1 MLRISQIKIAAEK
14 EQRSALEREIR
25 RQLRLDPQQP
35 LQYKIVKKSIDAR
48 KKPSIFC
55 IYTVEIAGIAEEAK
69 VAQRCKKDTIAV
81 VGQEQYPILQTGTQ
95 SFYGRPVVIG
105 AGPAGLFAALTL
117 AEQGYRPVLLE
128 RGRDVD
134 RRTADV
140 EKFWQT
146 GMLDSNSNVQFGEGG
161 AGTFSDG
168 KLNSVIKDIRCRKVL
183 ETFVRFGAPEDIL
196 YQAKPHIGTD
206 RLKQVVKSM
215 RQAIEQAGGEVR
227 FEQQVTKL
235 IVEDG
240 HLQAVEI
247 NGEREITANVAV
259 LAIGHSARDT
269 FAALHQQQIAME
281 QKAFAIGLRIEHKQ
295 TMINLAQYD
304 MEQPY
309 AHLGA
314 ADYKLTYQAENG
326 RAVYSFCMCPGGS
339 VVAAASEDGRLA
351 VNGMSLLARDGENA
365 NSALV
370 VNITPEDFSGQDV
383 LAGVAFQRHWEQLAY
398 ELSDGYRAPVQL
410 VGDFLQDRES
420 TAFGTVQ
427 PTYRPGTVFCQLKYC
442 LPDYVTAALRE
453 AIPAFGKK
461 IKGFDQADA
470 ILTGIE
476 SRTSSPVRIV
486 RNEAYQSP
494 SAQGLYPCGEG
505 AGYAGG
511 IMSAAVDGIRIAE
524 QIIQQY
530 QPLL

>member
-1 MLRISQIKIAAEK
+1 M
-14 EQRSALEREIR
+14 
-25 RQLRLDPQQP
+25 
-35 LQYKIVKKSIDAR
+35 
-48 KKPSIFC
+48 
-55 IYTVEIAGIAEEAK
+55 
-69 VAQRCKKDTIAV
+69 
-81 VGQEQYPILQTGTQ
+81 
-95 SFYGRPVVIG
+95 
-105 AGPAGLFAALTL
+105 
-117 AEQGYRPVLLE
+117 
-128 RGRDVD
+128 
-134 RRTADV
+134 
-140 EKFWQT
+140 
-146 GMLDSNSNVQFGEGG
+146 
-161 AGTFSDG
+161 
-168 KLNSVIKDIRCRKVL
+168 
-183 ETFVRFGAPEDIL
+183 
-196 YQAKPHIGTD
+196 
-206 RLKQVVKSM
+206 
-215 RQAIEQAGGEVR
+215 R

-240 HLQAVEI
+240 HLQAIEI
-247 NGEREITANVAV
+247 NGERKLAANVAV

-295 TMINLAQYD
+295 TMINLAQYG

-398 ELSDGYRAPVQL
+398 ELSGGYRAPVQL

-420 TAFGTVQ
+420 TAFGTVR
-427 PTYRPGTVFCQLKYC
+427 PTYRPGTVFCQLKHC

-494 SAQGLYPCGEG
+494 SAPGLISLRGRRRLCRRHYVGGGGRHPYCGANYPTIS
-505 AGYAGG
+505 AIG
-511 IMSAAVDGIRIAE
+511 II
-524 QIIQQY
+524 
-530 QPLL
+530 